1 MKRFISLLVI
11 VAPFLVYGQKSPA
24 KYGDIPMTDIKMTVY
39 DQDTT
44 AAAVVLFDY
53 GQSYVTVNAGTPMIN
68 IERHTRIK
76 ILKKEGLDWANGSIL
91 TYHEGTEEEKVIG
104 LKATSYNMEGG
115 KVLETKMG
123 KDNIFKEKF
132 NKSWN
137 KQKFTIPNVKVGS
150 VIEYTYK
157 KSSEF
162 IVNFPNW
169 AFQKR
174 IPTRYSEYWAMF
186 PKIFKFQ
193 QYMQGYVPITTYEVN
208 EQMYFGENVVA
219 HHWISKNVPAFS
231 EEEYM
236 TTEDDFISQINFAL
250 ALIDLP
256 ERTIEIMGTW
266 KKLND
271 DLIDAE
277 SFGGVLKGAGF
288 LKDQVEQITKGMTE
302 PAQKIM
308 AISDWVKANV
318 TWDGEMDYLADPLRR
333 VVEKK
338 KGTVGDVNLLF
349 GSMLQK
355 AGFTVDMVLLST
367 RDHGFIREAY
377 PMRRQFNYVICQLRM
392 DGKTLLLD
400 ATEKYLPYDILPSR
414 CLNGKGLVI
423 SATNSTWVD
432 ITTKGKARTVV
443 SADLALDGSGELK
456 GKLQYNRDGYD
467 AQQARASYFDK
478 GEEKYVKDF
487 LSARSWNVAKT
498 EFTDMK
504 DLTKQAREV
513 HELSIA
519 EHTNVAGDIIYINP
533 FVATQMVENPFN
545 AEARKYP
552 INFGMAVEK
561 TYMCKITLPEGY
573 QIDEIPQN
581 KLIALPG
588 GAGRYTYNIS
598 QMGNVVN
605 LTSTFIITRVL
616 FGQDEYK
623 PLREFYG
630 QVVAK
635 QAEQIVLKKK
645 Q

>member
-1 MKRFISLLVI
+1 MRRVFIFLVI
-11 VAPFLVYGQKSPA
+11 CIPLGLLAQKSPA
-24 KYGDIPMTDIKMTVY
+24 RFGDIPLTDLNMTTY

-44 AAAVVLFDY
+44 ASAVVLFDY

-91 TYHEGTEEEKVIG
+91 TYHEGTEEEKIIG
-104 LKATSYNMEGG
+104 LKATAYNREGG
-115 KVLETKMG
+115 KVVETKMG
-123 KDNIFKEKF
+123 KESIFKEKF
-132 NKSWN
+132 NRSWN
-137 KQKFTIPNVKVGS
+137 RQKFTIPNVKVGS

-162 IVNFPNW
+162 IANFPNW
-169 AFQKR
+169 SFQKK

-208 EQMYFGENVVA
+208 EQMYFGESVVA

-271 DLIDAE
+271 DLLDSD

-288 LKDQVEQITKGMTE
+288 LKDQVEQLTGGMTD
-302 PAQKIM
+302 PTQKII

-318 TWDGEMDYLADPLRR
+318 TWDGEMDYLADPLKR

-349 GSMLQK
+349 ASMLQK
-355 AGFTVDMVLLST
+355 AGLAVDMVLLST

-377 PMRRQFNYVICQLRM
+377 PMRRQFNYVICQVRL

-423 SATNSTWVD
+423 SSTNSNWVD
-432 ITTKGKARTVV
+432 ITTRGKARTVV
-443 SADLALDGSGELK
+443 SADLVLYGSGELK

-467 AQQARASYFDK
+467 AQSARETYFDK

-487 LSARSWNVAKT
+487 LSSKSWNVGKS
-498 EFTDMK
+498 EFIDMK
-504 DLTKQAREV
+504 DLTKQARES
-513 HELSIA
+513 HEVSIA
-519 EHTNVAGDIIYINP
+519 EHANVAGDVIYINP
-533 FVATQMVENPFN
+533 FVATQMMENPFKP
-545 AEARKYP
+545 ETRKYP

-573 QIDEIPQN
+573 QIDEMPQN
-581 KLIALPG
+581 KLLALPG
-588 GAGRYTYNIS
+588 AAGRYTYNIT
-598 QMGNVVN
+598 QMGNVINV
-605 LTSTFIITRVL
+605 TSTFIVSRVL
-616 FGQDEYK
+616 FSQDEYK

>member
-1 MKRFISLLVI
+1 MSDINMK
-11 VAPFLVYGQKSPA
+11 A
-24 KYGDIPMTDIKMTVY
+24 Y

-44 AAAVVLFDY
+44 AVAVVLFDY
-53 GQSYVTVNAGTPMIN
+53 GQSYVTENAGTPMIN
-68 IERHTRIK
+68 VERHTRIK
-76 ILKKEGLDWANGSIL
+76 ILKKEGLEWANGSIL
-91 TYHEGTEEEKVIG
+91 TYHEGSEEEKIIG
-104 LKATSYNMEGG
+104 LKATAYNLEGG
-115 KVLETKMG
+115 KIVETKMG
-123 KDNIFKEKF
+123 KESIFKEKY
-132 NKSWN
+132 NRSWN
-137 KQKFTIPNVKVGS
+137 RQKFTIPNVKVGTI
-150 VIEYTYK
+150 IEYNYK

-193 QYMQGYVPITTYEVN
+193 QYMQGYIPVTTYEVKD
-208 EQMYFGENVVA
+208 QMYFGENVVA
-219 HHWISKNVPAFS
+219 HHWISKNVPAFR

-256 ERTIEIMGTW
+256 DRSIEIMGTW

-271 DLIDAE
+271 DLIDSE
-277 SFGGVLKGAGF
+277 SFGGVIKGAGF
-288 LKDQVEQITKGMTE
+288 LKDQVEQITAGMTD
-302 PAQKIM
+302 PTQKIV

-318 TWDGEMDYLADPLRR
+318 TWDGEKDYLADPLKR
-333 VVEKK
+333 VIEKK
-338 KGTVGDVNLLF
+338 KGTAGDVNLLL

-355 AGFTVDMVLLST
+355 AGLAVDMVLLST

-377 PMRRQFNYVICQLRM
+377 PMRRQFNYVICQVRL

-423 SATNSTWVD
+423 SSTNSTWVD
-432 ITTKGKARTVV
+432 IITKGKARTIV

-467 AQQARASYFDK
+467 AQKARETYFDK
-478 GEEKYVKDF
+478 GEEKYVQDF
-487 LSARSWNVAKT
+487 LASKSWTVGKT

-504 DLTKQAREV
+504 DLTKQARET
-513 HELSIA
+513 HEVSIA
-519 EHTNVAGDIIYINP
+519 EHSNVAGDVIYVNPIVASQMVDNP
-533 FVATQMVENPFN
+533 FS
-545 AEARKYP
+545 AETRIYP

-561 TYMCKITLPEGY
+561 TYMCKITLPDGY
-573 QIDEIPQN
+573 QIDEMPQN

-588 GAGRYTYNIS
+588 GAGRYTYNIT
-598 QMGNVVN
+598 QMGNVIN
-605 LTSTFIITRVL
+605 LTSTFIVSRVL

-645 Q
+645 

>member
-1 MKRFISLLVI
+1 MKHLIALLVMLI
-11 VAPFLVYGQKSPA
+11 PFGLLAQKSPA
-24 KYGDIPMTDIKMTVY
+24 KYGDIPMNDINMKTY

-76 ILKKEGLDWANGSIL
+76 ILKKEGLEWANGSIL
-91 TYHEGTEEEKVIG
+91 TYHEGSEEEKIIG
-104 LKATSYNMEGG
+104 LKATAYNLEGG
-115 KVLETKMG
+115 KIVETKMG
-123 KDNIFKEKF
+123 KESMFKEKF
-132 NKSWN
+132 NRSWN
-137 KQKFTIPNVKVGS
+137 RQKFTIPNVKVGS

-157 KSSEF
+157 KSSGF

-186 PKIFKFQ
+186 PKVFKFQ
-193 QYMQGYVPITTYEVN
+193 QYMQGYVPVTTYEVN
-208 EQMYFGENVVA
+208 DQMYFGENVVA

-236 TTEDDFISQINFAL
+236 TTDDDFISQINFAL

-256 ERTIEIMGTW
+256 DRSIEIMGTW
-266 KKLND
+266 KKMND
-271 DLIDAE
+271 DLVDSE

-288 LKDQVEQITKGMTE
+288 LKDQVEQITTGMTD
-302 PAQKIM
+302 PIQKIV

-318 TWDGEMDYLADPLRR
+318 TWDGEMDYLADPLKR

-355 AGFTVDMVLLST
+355 AGLSVDMVLLST

-377 PMRRQFNYVICQLRM
+377 PMRRQFNYVICQVRL

-423 SATNSTWVD
+423 SSTNSTWVD

-443 SADLALDGSGELK
+443 SADLVLDGSGQLK

-467 AQQARASYFDK
+467 AQKARETYFDK

-487 LSARSWNVAKT
+487 LASKSWNVGKS

-504 DLTKQAREV
+504 DLTKQARES
-513 HELSIA
+513 HEVSIA
-519 EHTNVAGDIIYINP
+519 EHSNVAGDVIYINP
-533 FVATQMVENPFN
+533 IVAAQMVENPFN
-545 AEARKYP
+545 SETRKYP

-573 QIDEIPQN
+573 QIDEMPQN
-581 KLIALPG
+581 KLLALPG
-588 GAGRYTYNIS
+588 GAGRYTYNIT
-598 QMGNVVN
+598 QMGNVIN
-605 LTSTFIITRVL
+605 LTSTFIVSKVL

-635 QAEQIVLKKK
+635 QADQIVLKKK

>member
-1 MKRFISLLVI
+1 MKHLIALLVMLI
-11 VAPFLVYGQKSPA
+11 PFGLLAQKSPA
-24 KYGDIPMTDIKMTVY
+24 KYGDIPMNDINMKTY

-76 ILKKEGLDWANGSIL
+76 ILKKEGLEWANGSIL
-91 TYHEGTEEEKVIG
+91 TYHEGSEEEKIIG
-104 LKATSYNMEGG
+104 LKATAYNLEGG
-115 KVLETKMG
+115 KIVETKMG
-123 KDNIFKEKF
+123 KESMFKEKF
-132 NKSWN
+132 NRSWN
-137 KQKFTIPNVKVGS
+137 RQKFTIPNVKVGS

-157 KSSEF
+157 KSSGF

-186 PKIFKFQ
+186 PKVFKFQ
-193 QYMQGYVPITTYEVN
+193 QYMQGYVPVTTYEVN
-208 EQMYFGENVVA
+208 DQMYFGENVVA

-236 TTEDDFISQINFAL
+236 TTDDDFISQINFAL

-256 ERTIEIMGTW
+256 DRSIEIMGTW
-266 KKLND
+266 KKMND
-271 DLIDAE
+271 DLVDSE

-288 LKDQVEQITKGMTE
+288 LKDQVEQITTGMTD
-302 PAQKIM
+302 PIQKIV

-318 TWDGEMDYLADPLRR
+318 TWDGEMDYLADPLKR

-355 AGFTVDMVLLST
+355 AGLSVDMVLLST

-377 PMRRQFNYVICQLRM
+377 PMRRQFNYVICQVRL

-423 SATNSTWVD
+423 SSTNSTWVD

-443 SADLALDGSGELK
+443 SADLVLDGSGQLK

-467 AQQARASYFDK
+467 AQKARETYFDK

-487 LSARSWNVAKT
+487 LASKSWNVGKS

-504 DLTKQAREV
+504 DLTKQARES
-513 HELSIA
+513 HEVSIA
-519 EHTNVAGDIIYINP
+519 EHSNVAGDVIYINP
-533 FVATQMVENPFN
+533 IVAAQMVENPFN
-545 AEARKYP
+545 SETRKYP

-573 QIDEIPQN
+573 QIDEMPQN
-581 KLIALPG
+581 KLLALPG
-588 GAGRYTYNIS
+588 GAGRYTYNIT
-598 QMGNVVN
+598 QMGNVIN
-605 LTSTFIITRVL
+605 LTSTFIVSKVL
-616 FGQDEYK
+616 FGQDFSFVKLPY
-623 PLREFYG
+623 RY
-630 QVVAK
+630 V
-635 QAEQIVLKKK
+635 
-645 Q
+645 

>member
-1 MKRFISLLVI
+1 MKHLIALLVMFI
-11 VAPFLVYGQKSPA
+11 PVCLLAQKSPA
-24 KYGDIPMTDIKMTVY
+24 KYGDIPMNDINMKTY

-76 ILKKEGLDWANGSIL
+76 ILKKEGLEWANGSIL
-91 TYHEGTEEEKVIG
+91 TYHEGSEEEKIIG
-104 LKATSYNMEGG
+104 LKATAYNLEGG
-115 KVLETKMG
+115 KIVETKMG
-123 KDNIFKEKF
+123 KESMFKEKF
-132 NKSWN
+132 NRSWN
-137 KQKFTIPNVKVGS
+137 RQKFTIPNVKVGS

-157 KSSEF
+157 KSSGF

-169 AFQKR
+169 AFQKK
-174 IPTRYSEYWAMF
+174 IPTRYTEYWAMF
-186 PKIFKFQ
+186 PKVFKFQ
-193 QYMQGYVPITTYEVN
+193 QYMQGYVPVTTYEVN
-208 EQMYFGENVVA
+208 EQMYFGESVVA

-256 ERTIEIMGTW
+256 DRSIEIMGTW

-271 DLIDAE
+271 DLIDSE

-288 LKDQVEQITKGMTE
+288 LKDQVEQITAGMTD
-302 PAQKIM
+302 PIQKIM

-355 AGFTVDMVLLST
+355 AGLSVDMVLLST

-377 PMRRQFNYVICQLRM
+377 PMRRQFNYVICQVRLE
-392 DGKTLLLD
+392 GKTLLLD
-400 ATEKYLPYDILPSR
+400 ATEKYLPYDILPGR

-423 SATNSTWVD
+423 SSTNSTWVD

-443 SADLALDGSGELK
+443 SADLTLDGSGELK

-467 AQQARASYFDK
+467 AQRAREVYFDK

-487 LSARSWNVAKT
+487 LSSKSWNVGKS

-504 DLTKQAREV
+504 DLTKQARES

-519 EHTNVAGDIIYINP
+519 EHANVAGDVIYINP
-533 FVATQMVENPFN
+533 IVAAQIVENPFSS
-545 AEARKYP
+545 ETRKYP

-561 TYMCKITLPEGY
+561 TYMCKLTLPEGY
-573 QIDEIPQN
+573 QIDEMPQN

-588 GAGRYTYNIS
+588 GAGRYTYNIT
-598 QMGNVVN
+598 QMGNVIN
-605 LTSTFIITRVL
+605 LTSTFIVSRVL